1 MPSRP
6 RGISRFLA
14 DQVDRLREAGLRLL
28 VEAAPQHQA
37 AIKQVMRD
45 LDALPST
52 VAESYLLQ
60 ALGTPASQLR
70 AIERAIRPAAPAAT
84 MRGQDT
90 AA

>member
-6 RGISRFLA
+6 RGISRFVA
-14 DQVDRLREAGLRLL
+14 DQVERLRETGFRLL
-28 VEAAPQHQA
+28 AQGPPQHQA
-37 AIKQVMRD
+37 AIKQVIRD

-70 AIERAIRPAAPAAT
+70 AIERTMRRAAPAAT
-84 MRGQDT
+84 TQGQGT